1 MSVPAQSAFVDFR
14 QATQNL
20 STQSEAQQ
28 IHILKLELYCAL
40 ERAATLHAQKVDLEQ
55 EVETL
60 KAEVEEASR
69 ELACTRAT
77 LDGRVQDLEDQSR
90 SLQEQGRA
98 LEHLCQSLLDTV
110 ETGTFSVDHDADTL
124 PCIESA
130 TT

>member
-40 ERAATLHAQKVDLEQ
+40 ERAATLQAQKVDLEQ

-60 KAEVEEASR
+60 KAEVEQAGR
-69 ELACTRAT
+69 ELAFTKAT
-77 LDGRVQDLEDQSR
+77 LDRKVQDLEDQAR
-90 SLQEQGRA
+90 SLQEQGAA
-98 LEHLCQSLLDTV
+98 LERLCQSLLDAV
-110 ETGTFSVDHDADTL
+110 ETDPFHFDHDADTL
-124 PCIESA
+124 PQMESA